1 RNSLKPQISSPA
13 HPMDYNVRL
22 KPISANGEILSPRIK
37 ASSLSHNSLRMQLK
51 SPHAATKATTDANN
65 PTNSASSLVSQ
76 NSQNS
81 SPSRNLSDA
90 SVTQILPAIVKK
102 L

>member
-1 RNSLKPQISSPA
+1 MGNS
-13 HPMDYNVRL
+13 VRL
-22 KPISANGEILSPRIK
+22 KPMTAKAEILNPRIK

-51 SPHAATKATTDANN
+51 SPHVATKATTDANN

-81 SPSRNLSDA
+81 SPSRSLSDE